1 MHPVFFGTKR
11 RIFAPQFNSGS
22 CRQNLQG
29 LGKIQPLNFHHE
41 FENIASFATAAKT
54 MPKLAGG
61 RYKKRRR
68 FFRMKRTIGLKVYP
82 GFLQTDI
89 GLNEIHYIQA
99 EKTP

>member
-1 MHPVFFGTKR
+1 
-11 RIFAPQFNSGS
+11 
-22 CRQNLQG
+22 
-29 LGKIQPLNFHHE
+29 
-41 FENIASFATAAKT
+41 

-99 EKTP
+99 GFNFLGRRIHGYKIKIG